1 MGRPIRKDRMSGND
15 PAGGDG
21 TAGRLEVTAYF
32 PVGGSLQQNDDS
44 FIINQRGSHR
54 FKIQQMNDSST
65 GVYTLKAVAPGSLA
79 AGQMCVQV
87 ILSDST
93 VAYVEKFF
101 NRTIH
106 YVTAG
111 GVTGSTKYTLGV
123 EGTDEGKVAGLG
135 SIDVL

>member
-1 MGRPIRKDRMSGND
+1 MGRPIKKNRMSGND

-21 TAGRLEVTAYF
+21 TAGRLEVTAFF
-32 PVGGSLQQNDDS
+32 PTGGSLQQNDNS

-54 FKIQQMNDSST
+54 FKINQADST
-65 GVYTLKAVAPGSLA
+65 VAVYTLKAVAPGSLA

-111 GVTGSTKYTLGV
+111 GATGSTKYTLGA

>member
-1 MGRPIRKDRMSGND
+1 
-15 PAGGDG
+15 
-21 TAGRLEVTAYF
+21 
-32 PVGGSLQQNDDS
+32 
-44 FIINQRGSHR
+44 
-54 FKIQQMNDSST
+54 
-65 GVYTLKAVAPGSLA
+65 
-79 AGQMCVQV
+79 MCVQV

-111 GVTGSTKYTLGV
+111 GATGSTKYTLGV

>member
-1 MGRPIRKDRMSGND
+1 MSGND

-32 PVGGSLQQNDDS
+32 PTGGSLQQNDNS
-44 FIINQRGSHR
+44 FIINQRGSNR
-54 FKIQQMNDSST
+54 FKINQADST
-65 GVYTLKAVAPGSLA
+65 IAVYTLKAVAPGSLA

-111 GVTGSTKYTLGV
+111 GATGSTKYTLGV

>member
-1 MGRPIRKDRMSGND
+1 MSGND

>member
-1 MGRPIRKDRMSGND
+1 MSGND

-21 TAGRLEVTAYF
+21 TAGRIEVTAYF

-44 FIINQRGSHR
+44 FIISQRGSHR

-111 GVTGSTKYTLGV
+111 GVTVSTKYTLGV

>member
-1 MGRPIRKDRMSGND
+1 MSGND

-32 PVGGSLQQNDDS
+32 PTGGSLQQNDNS

-54 FKIQQMNDSST
+54 FKINQADST
-65 GVYTLKAVAPGSLA
+65 IVVYTLKAVAPGSLA

>member
-32 PVGGSLQQNDDS
+32 PTGGSLQQNDNS
-44 FIINQRGSHR
+44 FISNQRGSHR
-54 FKIQQMNDSST
+54 FKINQADST
-65 GVYTLKAVAPGSLA
+65 IAVYTLKAVAPGSLA

-111 GVTGSTKYTLGV
+111 GATGSSQLFSNAKASGV
-123 EGTDEGKVAGLG
+123 DKFLH
-135 SIDVL
+135 

>member
-1 MGRPIRKDRMSGND
+1 MSGND

-32 PVGGSLQQNDDS
+32 PTGGSLQQNDDS

-111 GVTGSTKYTLGV
+111 GATGSTKYTLGV